1 MAATIAKEKGLLAV
15 MNAPQKNINN
25 QERAQID
32 NSLTT
37 HTKNNHPSQIRDKET
52 KSEKKM
58 TNLLFV
64 YMQLPS
70 QQS

>member
-52 KSEKKM
+52 K
-58 TNLLFV
+58 
-64 YMQLPS
+64 
-70 QQS
+70 